1 MQRACGS
8 LALLVLF
15 CASAVAEERVP
26 EYLIRLPESIDTVF
40 VAETT
45 SARFYRFENGRE
57 GGIRFRGHSYMSI
70 GSNGDHKQRSGDR
83 KTPLGIYFV
92 TEQLDTERMAERY
105 GYTAFVLDYPNALDR
120 RRQRTGSG
128 IWVHGVD
135 RRGGYRPPQDTDG
148 CIALPNAELAALEE
162 YFEPN
167 RTPVLISRTVEWGT
181 AARLKELRSELSA
194 AVNLWANSQKRGDLY
209 TFLSLYDDS
218 FRHWGMNKEE
228 WVAFQTQILPGRELR
243 SVSVS
248 DLVLLGDPVENNTY
262 LSRFRMQLTEADRSV
277 TVTKRLYSR
286 RSNDGDLR
294 LVAEDSG

>member
-1 MQRACGS
+1 MQRACAS
-8 LALLVLF
+8 LVLLLLV
-15 CASAVAEERVP
+15 CASAVAEQRVP
-26 EYLIRLPESIDTVF
+26 EYLIRLPESIETVF

-45 SARFYRFENGRE
+45 SARFYRFENAGDD
-57 GGIRFRGHSYMSI
+57 GVQYRGDSYMSI

-135 RRGGYRPPQDTDG
+135 RRGGQRPPQDTDG
-148 CIALPNAELAALEE
+148 CIALPNDELAALEE

-181 AARLKELRSELSA
+181 AARLEALRSELSA
-194 AVNLWANSQKRGDLY
+194 AVNLWANSQQRGDLY

-228 WVAFQTQILPGRELR
+228 WIAFQTQILPGRDLR
-243 SVSVS
+243 SVTVS
-248 DLVLLGDPVENNTY
+248 DLLLLGDPAENNTY
-262 LSRFRMQLTEADRSV
+262 LSRFRMQSIEAENSV
-277 TVTKRLYSR
+277 TVTKRLYWR
-286 RSNDGDLR
+286 RGDDGKLR